1 MIEAL
6 KDDAILSKYGG
17 RFQLCTLVQARLREL
32 MEGARPLVERNGR
45 SDLELVFEEIMQDK
59 ITLEYAP
66 DDDEADLADD
76 SAL

>member
-17 RFQLCTLVQARLREL
+17 RFKLCALVQARLREL
-32 MEGARPLVERNGR
+32 MDGARPLVERDGR

-59 ITLEYAP
+59 ITIEFAP
-66 DDDEADLADD
+66 EEESELAADA
-76 SAL
+76 AL